1 MAAVFSGFESHRAY
15 VGRGGKKN
23 EKREVQERNRTET
36 ILLRV
41 WHGIGTDITKK
52 LVDSV
57 PNRLNEVIRVNEYPT
72 RY

>member
-1 MAAVFSGFESHRAY
+1 MAAIFSGFESHRAY

-23 EKREVQERNRTET
+23 EKREAEERNRTET
-36 ILLRV
+36 ISTSGLAQY
-41 WHGIGTDITKK
+41 ITKK

-57 PNRLNEVIRVNEYPT
+57 PNRLNEVIRMNGYPT